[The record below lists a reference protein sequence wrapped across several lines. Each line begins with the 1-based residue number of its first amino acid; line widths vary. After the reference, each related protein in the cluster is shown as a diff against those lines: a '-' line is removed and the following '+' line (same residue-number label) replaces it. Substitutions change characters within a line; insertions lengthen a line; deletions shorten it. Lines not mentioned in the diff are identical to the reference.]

1 MKLKY
6 LIQIMLVLLCLN
18 GLNAVTMNGF
28 DLSNSSIP
36 VSEILSGGPGKDG
49 IPAIDNPQFI
59 SLEDVDFL
67 KENDVVIAIKQGSEI
82 RAYPTRILIWHEI
95 VNDVVAGIPLVITY
109 CPLCGTGMVFERKI
123 GDTVYDFGVSGLLY
137 QSDVLMYDRQTESLW
152 SQLAMKSVS
161 GINQGKPL
169 KWRSSDHLTFS
180 ALKKKYPNAKV
191 LSTETGSIRNY
202 QANAYSDYFD
212 SSENLFPVPELRS
225 DFPTKSWVIGVL
237 LDGKAKAYAVDE
249 LKEFDEIEDKFGG
262 EKLKVLYDEE
272 KKFHEITRENGEVI
286 PSVLVFWFAW
296 QAFYPATEIW
306 EVKD

>member
-1 MKLKY
+1 MNLKQI
-6 LIQIMLVLLCLN
+6 LQIMIVLFCINTLN
-18 GLNAVTMNGF
+18 TVVINGF

-49 IPAIDNPQFI
+49 IPAIDNPKFI
-59 SLEDVDFL
+59 SLEEVDFL
-67 KENDVVIAIKQGSEI
+67 KDDDVVITVKQGSEI

-95 VNDVVAGIPLVITY
+95 VNDVVDGKPLVITY
-109 CPLCGTGMVFERKI
+109 CPLCGTGMVFEREI
-123 GDTVYDFGVSGLLY
+123 DGVVYDFGVSGLLY

-161 GINQGKPL
+161 GKNQGKPL
-169 KWRSSDHLTFS
+169 KWRSSEHLTFA
-180 ALKKKYPNAKV
+180 ALKEKYPQAKV
-191 LSTETGSIRNY
+191 LSTETGYTRNY
-202 QANAYSDYFD
+202 KANAYAEYFD
-212 SSENLFPVPELRS
+212 SSENLFPVPKLRN

-249 LKEFDEIEDKFGG
+249 LKEFDNIEDNFAG

-272 KKFHEITRENGEVI
+272 KKFHEISRENGEVI

-296 QAFYPATEIW
+296 QAFYPATEVW
-306 EVKD
+306 EVIK